1 MEPSTERATVRR
13 LAERGEYGQDTIN
26 QILDEALICH
36 LAFESDHGPVA
47 IPTIHARLGSVLYL
61 HGSPASRMMRT
72 TAGDQV
78 CVTATIVDGIVAA
91 RSAFHHSLN
100 YRSVMVFGVPRVV
113 TDPAERTAAFA
124 AITNHVL
131 PGRWDEARKPNE
143 KEDKGT
149 RLLALD
155 IDEASA
161 KVRTGPPGDDVEDME
176 SGIWAGVIPLSITA
190 GRPIPAPDLEDGVEV
205 PSSVATYRPSTRSPL

>member
-36 LAFESDHGPVA
+36 LAFETDHGPVA

-131 PGRWDEARKPNE
+131 PGRWDEARKPNV

-161 KVRTGPPGDDVEDME
+161 KVRTGPPGDEVEDME
-176 SGIWAGVIPLSITA
+176 SGIWAGVIPLSIA
-190 GRPIPAPDLEDGVEV
+190 PGNPVPAPDLEAAIPV
-205 PSSVATYRPSTRSPL
+205 PPSVVRYTQ

>member
-36 LAFESDHGPVA
+36 LAFETDHGPVA

-161 KVRTGPPGDDVEDME
+161 KVRTGPPGDDVEDMD
-176 SGIWAGVIPLSITA
+176 SGIWAGVIPLSIA
-190 GRPIPAPDLEDGVEV
+190 PGNPVPAPDLEADIPV
-205 PSSVATYRPSTRSPL
+205 PPSVVRYTQ

>member
-176 SGIWAGVIPLSITA
+176 SGIWAGVIPLSVA
-190 GRPIPAPDLEDGVEV
+190 PGNPLPAPDLRADIPVS
-205 PSSVATYRPSTRSPL
+205 PSVVRYTQ